1 MATKHKARTATMQIG
16 ELAKRTALTVDAIRF
31 YEKRRLLPKPV
42 RSTGRFR
49 LYTVDDMER
58 VRFIQQVQGL
68 GFSLAEIRELINLRS
83 RKEDACES
91 VRQLLKGKLSDVRA
105 KMQEL
110 KGLESEL
117 ITDLEKCT
125 QELKRRQR
133 HAAGACPVLEQVAGA
148 RK

>member
-1 MATKHKARTATMQIG
+1 MQIG

-31 YEKRRLLPKPV
+31 YEKRRLIPKPV
-42 RSTGRFR
+42 RSAGRFR
-49 LYTVDDMER
+49 LYTDDDMER

-68 GFSLAEIRELINLRS
+68 GFSLAEIRELIDLRTH
-83 RKEDACES
+83 RVDACES
-91 VRQLLKGKLSDVRA
+91 VRQLLNGKLSDVRA

-110 KGLESEL
+110 KGLEFEL
-117 ITDLEKCT
+117 TTDLRKCT

-148 RK
+148 ANEN